1 MALTYA
7 VNLNL
12 NPALGTA
19 ARSGQLQVDHDL
31 QVQVKFL
38 QINYDAP
45 ARPTIRLPNA
55 NLRSQE
61 AQDWHKWTN
70 LKGDAASPIVRAVLI
85 ELSCEIIRV

>member
-7 VNLNL
+7 MNLNL

-19 ARSGQLQVDHDL
+19 ARSGQLQVDRDL
-31 QVQVKFL
+31 QVPKFL
-38 QINYDAP
+38 QINHDAP

-55 NLRSQE
+55 NLRYQE
-61 AQDWHKWTN
+61 ALDWHKWTN